1 MTHEAARGHSTAT
14 LFEAATAQWAR
25 DGQGDMPECAVDPT
39 IKAAWPG
46 ATVAGRAYTVR
57 GTGGDN
63 LALHRALLCA
73 QPGDVLVVDLQGS
86 RHGHWGEILAVAAQ
100 AQGIAGLVVDGGVRD
115 RDEMCA
121 LGFPVFSRNDTV
133 RGTIKADR
141 GDLGTEITL
150 TGVRVVTG
158 DLVVA
163 DTDGVV
169 IIPRHRVDAV
179 LDEADA
185 RVIKERHILDE
196 LRAGRTSIEL
206 YGFDGED
213 LPENR

>member
-1 MTHEAARGHSTAT
+1 MTREAARGHSTAT
-14 LFEAATAQWAR
+14 LSEAALAQWRREGSGA
-25 DGQGDMPECAVDPT
+25 MPECIVDPS
-39 IKAAWPG
+39 IRPAWPG
-46 ATVAGRAYTVR
+46 ATVAGRAYTVL

-73 QPGDVLVVDLQGS
+73 SPGDVLVVDLQGS
-86 RHGHWGEILAVAAQ
+86 RHGHWGEIMAVAAQ
-100 AQGIAGLVVDGGVRD
+100 ARGIAGLIVDGGVRD
-115 RDEMCA
+115 RDEMRD

-141 GDLGTEITL
+141 GELGTAITL
-150 TGVRVVTG
+150 TGVHVSTG

-169 IIPRHRVDAV
+169 VIPRDRVDAV

-185 RVIKERHILDE
+185 RVAKEREILE
-196 LRAGRTSIEL
+196 HLRAGRTTIEL
-206 YGFDGED
+206 YGLDGDD
-213 LPENR
+213 LPTSS